1 MCRQGQRTLE
11 SFGSSLETQPL
22 DLQSIPV
29 NRDASL
35 HYSTLSS
42 STLSKRQS
50 IETAVIVQKSFSC
63 GLTDHLTAMQ
73 PKLQAILISENH
85 MI

>member
-1 MCRQGQRTLE
+1 LVRRWE
-11 SFGSSLETQPL
+11 HKRL
-22 DLQSIPV
+22 DLQTIPAIH
-29 NRDASL
+29 DASF

-42 STLSKRQS
+42 STLSQRQS

-63 GLTDHLTAMQ
+63 GRTDNLTAMQ
-73 PKLQAILISENH
+73 PKPQAILISENH